1 MRERDHRRVHAPLSS
16 RMERSCARG
25 VEDACMIM
33 HECGRR
39 TRQLCSNASLTSRGV
54 GRRFSQCSC
63 VPSFLHAPT
72 SVSPRGRMASHIPFF
87 LPLRTFSMAARAH
100 AARRDASSKGA
111 SPKMRAEGSNT
122 KSAHDVLVPRAALR
136 AWWRWRGGR
145 ADKENAFGLR
155 LGERR
160 GVQRRARLI
169 RVEGVSPTGVKTLL
183 DFRHSKGVIYPATSV
198 TLARSIFGIRCAQ
211 QRSAVPSCSA
221 RGGNLEHEG

>member
-72 SVSPRGRMASHIPFF
+72 SVSPRGRMASHIPSFCRCA
-87 LPLRTFSMAARAH
+87 LLARRRAH
-100 AARRDASSKGA
+100 VQHAAMPPRRAPARRC
-111 SPKMRAEGSNT
+111 
-122 KSAHDVLVPRAALR
+122 VLR
-136 AWWRWRGGR
+136 A
-145 ADKENAFGLR
+145 LT
-155 LGERR
+155 
-160 GVQRRARLI
+160 RRAR
-169 RVEGVSPTGVKTLL
+169 T
-183 DFRHSKGVIYPATSV
+183 TS
-198 TLARSIFGIRCAQ
+198 
-211 QRSAVPSCSA
+211 SCHGLRFE
-221 RGGNLEHEG
+221 RGGDGEAVTERNQPEHQPWCHHMYMGHHPWCHAHHPWSHLLCEEVG